1 MPPLTVFSCGIGP
14 LHPSPAL
21 LGKLAEAQS
30 LYASAALLKECP
42 PCNARR
48 IPIGKNA
55 REQAREAL
63 VEARQGGNIVVLAS
77 GDALFHG
84 MGGTLQSLACDEDRL
99 EFIPAPTAFQALFH
113 RLGMPWDRAR
123 CFSAHSTEE
132 VPWGDILA
140 QPLPVL
146 YGGHPLTACRLAGE
160 AVQFHPPADERSAV
174 AAECLGTPGE
184 RILKGTLAE
193 LAREECAPTSVLLLL
208 PDERS
213 GAAPIL
219 PLGLPADFYEKENN
233 LITAEE
239 VRAVIL
245 SKLRLPAWGVLWD
258 VGAGSGS
265 IGLEAAALRPGLSVY
280 GLERQDS
287 RLELIRRNS
296 RKLGCV
302 NYACMQ
308 GEAPEA
314 LAALPAPDR
323 VFIGGGGGALE
334 SILQACFDALNPGG
348 LLAASA
354 VTTESEH
361 LLYGWNAAA
370 RTGMFSL
377 DIASESS
384 IAGAYHHLRHGNR
397 ITLFTYSRA

>member
-1 MPPLTVFSCGIGP
+1 PP
-14 LHPSPAL
+14 
-21 LGKLAEAQS
+21 
-30 LYASAALLKECP
+30 P
-42 PCNARR
+42 PARR
-48 IPIGKNA
+48 
-55 REQAREAL
+55 R
-63 VEARQGGNIVVLAS
+63 
-77 GDALFHG
+77 
-84 MGGTLQSLACDEDRL
+84 
-99 EFIPAPTAFQALFH
+99 
-113 RLGMPWDRAR
+113 
-123 CFSAHSTEE
+123 
-132 VPWGDILA
+132 
-140 QPLPVL
+140 
-146 YGGHPLTACRLAGE
+146 AGE
-160 AVQFHPPADERSAV
+160 AIQFHPPAAQRSAV

-193 LAREECAPTSVLLLL
+193 LAREECAPTSMLLLL

-239 VRAVIL
+239 VRAIIL

-280 GLERQDS
+280 GLERQES
-287 RLELIRRNS
+287 RLELIRRNC

-302 NYACMQ
+302 NYACMR

-323 VFIGGGGGALE
+323 VFLGGGGAALE

-377 DIASESS
+377 DIASESP
-384 IAGAYHHLRHGNR
+384 IAGTYHHLRHGNR
-397 ITLFTYSRA
+397 INLFTYSRA